1 VETRKGVRRLVGD
14 RHHPGS
20 WREQVEPMDI
30 WDSVLPPSLSSPGL
44 ILLRLG
50 LHSQVNTSQ
59 LDPCFTTKNTSYQ
72 SHLPLTEPVLVGRS
86 PSD

>member
-1 VETRKGVRRLVGD
+1 M
-14 RHHPGS
+14 
-20 WREQVEPMDI
+20 EPMDI

-72 SHLPLTEPVLVGRS
+72 SHLPLTEPVLVGRRRLYLRLFS
-86 PSD
+86 PMQTSVHGEA